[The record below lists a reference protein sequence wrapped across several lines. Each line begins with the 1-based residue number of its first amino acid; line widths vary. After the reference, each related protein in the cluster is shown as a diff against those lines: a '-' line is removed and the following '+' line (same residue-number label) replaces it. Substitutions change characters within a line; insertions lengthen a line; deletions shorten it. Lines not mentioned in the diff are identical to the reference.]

1 MMVTIE
7 CICTTTRRADAYS
20 GSEARN
26 TSEPTPCTAQTRRGR
41 GRKAQP
47 GLADEISPLLERAC
61 EYRAP
66 RQSIGFVEQIAIHR
80 VARESK
86 LAEHAVLRRCSDPA
100 LDPQTD
106 AFVSVAALA
115 HHSASHIAVLAH
127 PHLET
132 QEGELDGCEVGC
144 EQSRCQGGG
153 TIACRC
159 GRSRWIARASPL
171 TYGCTEVAKECARLC
186 AREQSS

>member
-26 TSEPTPCTAQTRRGR
+26 TSEPTPCNAETVLRGR

-66 RQSIGFVEQIAIHR
+66 RQSIGFVEQIAIHLALKSR
-80 VARESK
+80 DARSS
-86 LAEHAVLRRCSDPA
+86 AARTGPAHRNSAHA
-100 LDPQTD
+100 
-106 AFVSVAALA
+106 
-115 HHSASHIAVLAH
+115 
-127 PHLET
+127 
-132 QEGELDGCEVGC
+132 
-144 EQSRCQGGG
+144 
-153 TIACRC
+153 
-159 GRSRWIARASPL
+159 ARAPFEE
-171 TYGCTEVAKECARLC
+171 TRL
-186 AREQSS
+186 